1 MKNQAKI
8 IFSIFL
14 VLATIETAFAERAKS
29 FTFKER
35 ETMKQ
40 IEAQRKAGFSDVEID
55 TLHESISKNIGEI
68 KKLNELGVDKQAS
81 VYLTDI
87 PATTSNIFK
96 LDKEN
101 KTYLEFPLPQ
111 GQSYVDWPK
120 VYLYDGYAYLYP
132 TEDFQNISKIILM
145 FRRVNAD
152 GDVYVKEMRRLINPT
167 PKSIVFKDDNTAET
181 DSNSD
186 IILEY
191 YQANTSNVIWPNEPI
206 QTSEADVTMELNKE
220 DSPLPYEKQK
230 MIMLQYKKILRNIDK
245 SVARKLRGLQLDQR
259 RMVTKMLEFR

>member
-1 MKNQAKI
+1 MNQAKI
-8 IFSIFL
+8 LFSIL
-14 VLATIETAFAERAKS
+14 LLLSTLNSVFAERAKS
-29 FTFKER
+29 LTFKER
-35 ETMKQ
+35 ETIKQ

-55 TLHESISKNIGEI
+55 TLHESIAKNIGEI
-68 KKLNELGVDKQAS
+68 KKLNVLGVDKQAS

-87 PATTSNIFK
+87 PATNSDIFK

-101 KTYLEFPLPQ
+101 KTFLEFSLPQ

-120 VYLYDGYAYLYP
+120 IYLYDGYAYIYP
-132 TEDFQNISKIILM
+132 SENFQDISKIVLM
-145 FRRVNAD
+145 FRRVNAE

-167 PKSIVFKDDNTAET
+167 PKSIVFKEDNTVET

-191 YQANTSNVIWPNEPI
+191 YQSNTSNTIWPNEPI
-206 QTSEADVTMELNKE
+206 QAMEPNVTMELNKT

-230 MIMLQYKKILRNIDK
+230 MIMQQYKKILRNIDK
-245 SVARKLRGLQLDQR
+245 TVAKKLRGLQLDQR
-259 RMVTKMLEFR
+259 RMVTKMLEFK